1 MNPEQIPQL
10 LAEIAL
16 ADPRVRREDPI
27 ERRAQVL
34 MWAGIL
40 TDVPYEFAVRS
51 AQRHYATSTWPIL
64 PADIAT
70 RWQAVVRDRMN
81 RDTDP
86 EPPGVDPDDEEAYR
100 TQLAARRQAVAHGH
114 AAVVELREL
123 TAVPDEVQ
131 TRLQQIGQYIPDG
144 ARQQLAAYRPQRA
157 AREAT
162 IRQGQ
167 PDPLS
172 VPCPWCNAAV
182 GHGCR
187 GRRIH
192 PSTRDPETKRQ
203 GGRAP
208 HPSRIDAAAAAA

>member
-40 TDVPYEFAVRS
+40 TDVPYEFAVRA
-51 AQRHYATSTWPIL
+51 AQKHYTFSTWPIL

-70 RWQAVVRDRMN
+70 RWQAIVRDRMN
-81 RDTDP
+81 RDADP
-86 EPPGVDPDDEEAYR
+86 EPPGIDPDDEAAYR

-114 AAVVELREL
+114 TAPVDAREL
-123 TAVPDEVQ
+123 TTVPQEVQ
-131 TRLQQIGQYIPDG
+131 ERLKQIGRYIPDH
-144 ARQQLAAYRPQRA
+144 ARQQLAAHRPVA
-157 AREAT
+157 AGREQL
-162 IRQGQ
+162 IRSGQ

-172 VPCPWCNAAV
+172 VPCTWCGAAE
-182 GHGCR
+182 GKPCR
-187 GRRIH
+187 GRRTA
-192 PSTRDPETKRQ
+192 PGQDPESKRQ
-203 GGRAP
+203 GGRPP
-208 HPSRIDAAAAAA
+208 HPSRLDAARTAA